1 MDFKD
6 VVVSR
11 RSMRAYDDSKTVT
24 KDQIE
29 EIVKMASYAPSWK
42 NSQTARYYAVLDKDK
57 CQEFATKC
65 LPEFNIR
72 NSKGA
77 AYIVTSFVSGNSG
90 FDTAR
95 NEATNECGDGWG
107 YYDLGLNNENLL
119 LAAKEAGL
127 DTLVMGIRD
136 AKAIREEIGI
146 PDEEIIV
153 SVIAIGYGTKDA
165 TMPKRKDISEIL
177 HFV

>member
-77 AYIVTSFVSGNSG
+77 AYMVIPALIQQRMKLRMNVEMAGVIMI
-90 FDTAR
+90 
-95 NEATNECGDGWG
+95 
-107 YYDLGLNNENLL
+107 LGLTMKIFFLQLRKQDLIHLL
-119 LAAKEAGL
+119 WESGMLRL
-127 DTLVMGIRD
+127 
-136 AKAIREEIGI
+136 
-146 PDEEIIV
+146 
-153 SVIAIGYGTKDA
+153 
-165 TMPKRKDISEIL
+165 
-177 HFV
+177 

>member
-42 NSQTARYYAVLDKDK
+42 NSQTARYYTVLDKDK

-77 AYIVTSFVSGNSG
+77 SYIVTSFVSGNSG
-90 FDTAR
+90 FDTAK

-165 TMPKRKDISEIL
+165 TMPKRKVISEIL